1 MILQPYCIAKN
12 HLPYK
17 STLNG
22 LSSFEKSYDIALQ
35 REYPKMHNSRIPK
48 MHNSKI
54 PRNIQSMICIWL
66 RTAIAFLMNQAQN
79 YNAGSC
85 YHVILLAINWINQHQ
100 FIHIKKYISMSAS
113 NYYCLTC
120 LSVAVGIIFLRSFR
134 LLLILSLL
142 LFSINWIERI
152 RKGR

>member
-1 MILQPYCIAKN
+1 MVLQPYCVAKN

-22 LSSFEKSYDIALQ
+22 LGSFEKSYDIARQ

-54 PRNIQSMICIWL
+54 PRNIQSMICIWV

-79 YNAGSC
+79 HNAGSC
-85 YHVILLAINWINQHQ
+85 YDAILLAINQHYYTYYKVYINVSQQ
-100 FIHIKKYISMSAS
+100 
-113 NYYCLTC
+113 
-120 LSVAVGIIFLRSFR
+120 
-134 LLLILSLL
+134 LLLSYLSFCSCRNHIFEIIQTFINSVPSSLL
-142 LFSINWIERI
+142 NQLN
-152 RKGR
+152 RKNSKR